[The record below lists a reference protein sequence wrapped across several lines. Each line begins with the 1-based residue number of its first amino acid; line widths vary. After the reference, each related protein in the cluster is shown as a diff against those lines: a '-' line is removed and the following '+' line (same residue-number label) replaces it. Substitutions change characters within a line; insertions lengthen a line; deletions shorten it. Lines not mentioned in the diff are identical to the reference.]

1 MSNITYR
8 TPQTMKS
15 HLNPSKKSD
24 NILPVSKKFYE
35 DLRTRVADTCGL
47 IGKPLLFVRAMAVID
62 GYILENKFPVKACET
77 EVMLIFTLLH
87 SEINKAM
94 SRSAAARKRRMSKG
108 DRNEKAVKMSSQTGS
123 ADKNEG
129 LALNTLNRSER
140 RRIERED
147 RRLARRKS
155 KQTARLRTRVE
166 ID

>member
-15 HLNPSKKSD
+15 HLNPSKRSD

-77 EVMLIFTLLH
+77 EVMLILSLIH
-87 SEINKAM
+87 I
-94 SRSAAARKRRMSKG
+94 
-108 DRNEKAVKMSSQTGS
+108 
-123 ADKNEG
+123 
-129 LALNTLNRSER
+129 
-140 RRIERED
+140 
-147 RRLARRKS
+147 
-155 KQTARLRTRVE
+155 
-166 ID
+166 

>member
-47 IGKPLLFVRAMAVID
+47 ISKPLLFVRAMAVID
-62 GYILENKFPVKACET
+62 GYILENKFLVKACET

-87 SEINKAM
+87 SEIDKAM

-108 DRNEKAVKMSSQTGS
+108 DRNEKAGKMSSQTGS
-123 ADKNEG
+123 ADENEC

-147 RRLARRKS
+147 RRLSRRKS